1 MNSIL
6 SISRLFEI
14 HNELVKSNIS
24 STEVLNASDELW
36 KYIEMNHRCNQM
48 LWHEEDLARRSDVEP
63 REIMLNKRAI
73 DQFNQKRNDAI
84 ERIDFELLSVLQK
97 IKLNQDA
104 RQSSETA
111 GSMIDRLSILSLK
124 LHATYGQIERKD
136 VSDDH
141 IKICNSRFETLTIQR
156 QDLATCL
163 DYLLSQ
169 FLAGKEYFKIYKQ
182 YKMYNDPQF
191 NQFIKNI

>member
-1 MNSIL
+1 MALRRFSKKKRCRT
-6 SISRLFEI
+6 SR
-14 HNELVKSNIS
+14 NYAK
-24 STEVLNASDELW
+24 
-36 KYIEMNHRCNQM
+36 
-48 LWHEEDLARRSDVEP
+48 
-63 REIMLNKRAI
+63 NKRAI

-141 IKICNSRFETLTIQR
+141 IKICNSRFEILTMQR
-156 QDLATCL
+156 QDLAICL

-169 FLAGKEYFKIYKQ
+169 FLVGKEYFKIYKQ